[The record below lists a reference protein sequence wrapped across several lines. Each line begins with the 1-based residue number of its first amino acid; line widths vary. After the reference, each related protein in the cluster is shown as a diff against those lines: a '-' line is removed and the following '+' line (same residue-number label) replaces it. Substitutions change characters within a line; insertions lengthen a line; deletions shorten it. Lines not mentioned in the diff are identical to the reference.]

1 MSIAQPRRISDIK
14 PLFTNLAQTSHYQV
28 IFGGLSPD
36 LQFYL
41 TSKGVDSRFIV
52 ESVGLLC
59 SSASLPGSTH
69 DTAQINGN
77 YTGVIE
83 KFAHTRIFTEI
94 QLEFLIDKEYKVLKF
109 LEYWIEYISSG
120 SNVSQANAGYYYRMK
135 YPYPDKNGRGGG
147 YKCDQTKILKF
158 DRDYQNEVQYN
169 FFGMFPLS
177 LSSLSVSY
185 DESQILKATASF
197 NYERYVLGDTSSL
210 ALGGNKNIPN
220 QLVINDAYGINPATS
235 SQLQYN
241 NIQQSLGNLTDQQI
255 NAINVSAYAPGINLN
270 PQGDNSQ
277 TPGIT
282 LSPTKF
288 QNLFETGNQ
297 VSFLQY

>member
-1 MSIAQPRRISDIK
+1 VSIAQPRKISDIK

-41 TSKGVDSRFIV
+41 SQKGVDPRFIA

-77 YTGVIE
+77 FSGVIE

-94 QLEFLIDKEYKVLKF
+94 QLEFLIDSEYKVLKF

-120 SNVSQANAGYYYRMK
+120 SNVSQARDGYFFRMK

-158 DRDYQNEVQYN
+158 DRDYKNEVQYN
-169 FFGMFPLS
+169 FYGMFPLS

-185 DESQILKATASF
+185 DESQILKASASF
-197 NYERYVLGDTSSL
+197 NYERYVVGDTSSL
-210 ALGGNKNIPN
+210 GLLGNKNVPN
-220 QLVINDAYGINPATS
+220 SNAINNASGANATTAA
-235 SQLQYN
+235 QLQN
-241 NIQQSLGNLTDQQI
+241 GNIQQALGKLTTQQTNTI
-255 NAINVSAYAPGINLN
+255 TSQAYASGV
-270 PQGDNSQ
+270 S
-277 TPGIT
+277 
-282 LSPTKF
+282 LS
-288 QNLFETGNQ
+288 NGQ
-297 VSFLQY
+297 VSSENAQFSQYLSG

>member
-1 MSIAQPRRISDIK
+1 VSIAQPRRISDIK

-41 TSKGVDSRFIV
+41 SSKGVDPFFV
-52 ESVGLLC
+52 AESVGLLC

-94 QLEFLIDKEYKVLKF
+94 QLEFLIDKEYKALKF
-109 LEYWIEYISSG
+109 LEHWIEYISSG
-120 SNVSQANAGYYYRMK
+120 SKVSQSAPGYYYRMK
-135 YPYPDKNGRGGG
+135 YPYPDKNGKGGG

-169 FFGMFPLS
+169 FYGMFPLS

-185 DESQILKATASF
+185 EESQILKATASF
-197 NYERYVLGDTSSL
+197 NYERYVVGNLFSLNTGGSNTSS
-210 ALGGNKNIPN
+210 N
-220 QLVINDAYGINPATS
+220 QTTTNDAFGLNPDTIA
-235 SQLQYN
+235 QVQNN
-241 NIQQSLGNLTDQQI
+241 NIQQSLGNLTSQQT
-255 NAINVSAYAPGINLN
+255 NADVALAYAPGTNLV
-270 PQGDNSQ
+270 PQSNSQ
-277 TPGIT
+277 TSGSGET
-282 LSPTKF
+282 LEYLT
-288 QNLFETGNQ
+288 
-297 VSFLQY
+297 

>member
-41 TSKGVDSRFIV
+41 LNKGVDSRFIS

-69 DTAQINGN
+69 DTAQISGN
-77 YTGVIE
+77 YTGIIE

-94 QLEFLIDKEYKVLKF
+94 ALEFLIDKEYKVLKF

-120 SNVSQANAGYYYRMK
+120 SNVSKANAGYYYRMK
-135 YPYPDKNGRGGG
+135 YPYPDKNGKGGG

-169 FFGMFPLS
+169 FFGMFPIS

-185 DESQILKATASF
+185 DESQILKASASF
-197 NYERYVLGDTSSL
+197 NYERYVMGDISSL
-210 ALGGNKNIPN
+210 ALGGIRNLPN
-220 QLVINDAYGINPATS
+220 QDVINNAFGINPKTIA
-235 SQLQYN
+235 QVQDN
-241 NIQQSLGNLTDQQI
+241 NIQQSLGNLTTQQTNI
-255 NAINVSAYAPGINLN
+255 DTALAYAPGTNLN
-270 PQGDNSQ
+270 STEPNVENSQ
-277 TPGIT
+277 T
-282 LSPTKF
+282 
-288 QNLFETGNQ
+288 